1 MAEGR
6 TDGRAPEVRIGV
18 LLVNLGTPDAPRPA
32 EVRRYLRE
40 FLGDPK
46 VLDMP
51 ALARWLLLHLAILP
65 FRPRRSAEAYAKIWT
80 PRGSPL
86 LCHSL
91 DLRAAVATELGPDYA
106 VVLGMR
112 YGRPSLREAAD
123 HLARAD
129 VARILALP
137 LFPQYS
143 EAATGSAVAKLRE
156 ELARVDAAP
165 IEVLPPFYAEAR
177 FIAAVARL
185 AAPRLAAFGPD
196 HVLVSYHGL
205 PERQVRAGD
214 EGGAHCLASPDC
226 CDAIGVAN
234 RSCYRAHC
242 FATTRAL
249 AGALGLAREKHST
262 AFQSRLGRTPWI
274 RPFTDEQLPLL
285 AAQGV
290 RRLAVLCPSF
300 VADCLETL
308 EEIGI
313 RARAAWES
321 LGGEAFELI
330 PCLNADPAWA
340 RTIADWMRERA

>member
-1 MAEGR
+1 VVEAR
-6 TDGRAPEVRIGV
+6 TGSGAPEVRVGV

-40 FLGDPK
+40 FLGDPR

-51 ALARWLLLHLAILP
+51 ALSRWMLLHLAILP

-86 LCHSL
+86 LCNGL
-91 DLRAAVATELGPDYA
+91 DLRAAVAKELGPDYA

-165 IEVLPPFYAEAR
+165 IEVLPPFYAEPR
-177 FIAAVARL
+177 FIAAVARV

-196 HVLVSYHGL
+196 HVLMSYHGL
-205 PERQVRAGD
+205 PERQLRAGD
-214 EGGAHCLASPDC
+214 AGGAHCFAGPDC

-234 RSCYRAHC
+234 RNCYRAHC

-249 AGALGLAREKHST
+249 AGALGLAADGHSL

-274 RPFTDEQLPLL
+274 RPYTDEVMPLL
-285 AAQGV
+285 AARGV

-313 RARAAWES
+313 RGREAWHS
-321 LGGEAFELI
+321 LGGEALELI
-330 PCLNADPAWA
+330 PCLNADPTWA

>member
-1 MAEGR
+1 VAEP
-6 TDGRAPEVRIGV
+6 RARALRGEVRIGV
-18 LLVNLGTPDAPRPA
+18 LLVNLGTPEAPRPR

-40 FLGDPK
+40 FLGDPR

-86 LCHSL
+86 LSNGL
-91 DLRAAVATELGPDYA
+91 DLRGAVARELGPDYA

-112 YGRPSLREAAD
+112 YGRPSLRDAAD
-123 HLARAD
+123 HFARAD

-143 EAATGSAVAKLRE
+143 EAATGSAVARLRE
-156 ELARVDAAP
+156 ELARIDSPPV
-165 IEVLPPFYAEAR
+165 EVLPPFYSEPR
-177 FIAAVARL
+177 FVAALSQL
-185 AAPRLAAFGPD
+185 AAPRLAAFRPD
-196 HVLVSYHGL
+196 HVLMSYHGL
-205 PERQVRAGD
+205 PERQLRRTDTSGS
-214 EGGAHCLASPDC
+214 HCLARPDC

-242 FATTRAL
+242 VATTRAL
-249 AGALGLAREKHST
+249 AGALGLAPEEHSF

-274 RPFTDEQLPLL
+274 RPYTDEVMPVL
-285 AAQGV
+285 AGRGV

-313 RARAAWES
+313 RARASWES
-321 LGGEAFELI
+321 LGGEALELI

-340 RTIADWMRERA
+340 RAIADWMRERA